1 MASKSGSD
9 IQILVDVLG
18 GGSISGESGK
28 RIQHQIEQ
36 IISRVNKGDA
46 VKLKLK
52 TDDAD
57 LLSRITSAVNQINGS
72 GRLVLK
78 FASNNADLQKTL
90 LGTPF
95 KLQIDTTD
103 IQKQIN
109 DAIAN
114 MTPSSLPFSFTG
126 GSGFSDEEKAIAK
139 IANLRSQIAKRKED
153 LLGLRSGTAEAKELN
168 RQITEL
174 EGKIGVIR
182 SAYSLTHNGAI
193 LSVTAPFN
201 EPQYINADQSRYQRA
216 AASKDAFDGMK
227 QEAQQAE
234 VQVNNLF
241 NALRKATNAEKALPE
256 WKEAWSAAASYM
268 QKSVKLTGKS
278 HLFDASKAADQLAE
292 FKELDALL
300 PKVTA
305 KREKYNKAKTKNT
318 PQPNS
323 SRKSQQELDLEN
335 IIKLEKKWT
344 SLETKR
350 INVTHRRGN
359 QFEAASVS
367 TTATDAGKE
376 LQDAKNAYLKNYG
389 ISQADLDD
397 EIAKNEQ
404 LLSLRNKLANAEGAA
419 LDRKDRLLQN
429 EALSWDKVT
438 DKVLGYWA
446 ANKDVLAQ
454 SPDIFNRVN
463 QLSEALLS
471 ADPANAVAQI
481 TDFNGDN
488 LSNDPKSILTYLYKI
503 QQQAIKTGSDTET
516 MGQKITRVFKEKF
529 GYGVMAAAAAAARR
543 SISQLYTNVVE
554 LEDAMAQMKIVT
566 GASTNALKEYSEG
579 AADAAK
585 ATGRTM
591 TEIMASS
598 TEYAR
603 LGYNLEESLKLSE
616 TTAKLSNVADIDTAE
631 ATSAMTAIL
640 KGFRLEARDAEM
652 VGDMMT
658 EVANKYAIDAGELGA
673 ALERGGASLAA
684 ANNTLAESMA
694 LMAAGNAAIQNA
706 ETVGK
711 QHCPAA

>member
-9 IQILVDVLG
+9 IQIIVDVLG

-36 IISRVNKGDA
+36 IISSVNQSDA
-46 VKLKLK
+46 VKLKFK
-52 TDDAD
+52 TDDAG
-57 LLSRITSAVNQINGS
+57 LLSRITSVVNQINGS

-95 KLQIDTTD
+95 KLQIDTID
-103 IQKQIN
+103 IQKQIS

-114 MTPSSLPFSFTG
+114 MAPSSLPLSFTG

-201 EPQYINADQSRYQRA
+201 EPQYINADQSRHQRE

-292 FKELDALL
+292 FKELDSLL

-318 PQPNS
+318 PQPKP

-335 IIKLEKKWT
+335 IIKLQKERYR
-344 SLETKR
+344 LETQYQTKLY
-350 INVTHRRGN
+350 RRGN
-359 QFEAASVS
+359 DKEKNAVLQQRNEAVGFDSGLAQAKRDYIKNYGADSLKDAIRDNEQLVTARKHLAVATQAAIDRS
-367 TTATDAGKE
+367 TKLEQTENTSFDKIAVRAQEYFDKYGNVF
-376 LQDAKNAYLKNYG
+376 AKNADLYKEYVEFLGKINDKDVDKNFAEG
-389 ISQADLDD
+389 PKQ
-397 EIAKNEQ
+397 
-404 LLSLRNKLANAEGAA
+404 ANAAYMDLVQRIEDAHAA
-419 LDRKDRLLQN
+419 Q
-429 EALSWDKVT
+429 
-438 DKVLGYWA
+438 
-446 ANKDVLAQ
+446 
-454 SPDIFNRVN
+454 
-463 QLSEALLS
+463 
-471 ADPANAVAQI
+471 
-481 TDFNGDN
+481 
-488 LSNDPKSILTYLYKI
+488 
-503 QQQAIKTGSDTET
+503 ET
-516 MGQKITRVFKEKF
+516 LGQKITRVFKDKF
-529 GYGVMAAAAAAARR
+529 GYGVMAGAAASARKA
-543 SISQLYTNVVE
+543 ISQLYTNVVE

-566 GASTNALKEYSEG
+566 GASAKALKEYSEG

-640 KGFRLEARDAEM
+640 KGFRLEASDAEM

-706 ETVGK
+706 EIVGK